1 MRQFLKT
8 SEEEQ
13 GKAYEK
19 IRSLWQKQQTQ
30 VLV

>member
-1 MRQFLKT
+1 MKEFIKI

-13 GKAYEK
+13 GKAFEK